1 MKPPPS
7 SENVC
12 QDLHK
17 DLMLSGPTHPLRIET
32 EQGKLST
39 GGLWRMSVLQ
49 TQYTSHDSLST
60 AMCYKC
66 DR

>member
-1 MKPPPS
+1 MKLPPS

-32 EQGKLST
+32 EQGSCQEEGL
-39 GGLWRMSVLQ
+39 GG
-49 TQYTSHDSLST
+49 
-60 AMCYKC
+60 
-66 DR
+66 